1 MRIKK
6 MTATFGKLDGAVL
19 ELREGLNILT
29 APNEAGKSTWCA
41 FLRAML
47 YGIPTRERDTRT
59 ALAEKNRYAPW
70 SGAPMA
76 GEIELTWRGQ
86 DITLRRFAK
95 GASPFGGFEAVYT
108 GTGEAVSG
116 LTAENCG
123 EVLLGVGRET
133 FQRTAFV
140 GQSGVPIDADPDL
153 EKRIAALVSSGEEDV
168 SYSQTEKTLRGWLNR
183 RRHNK
188 TGLIPRLEEERTG
201 IEGELAQMRQLTRQA
216 GEAESQRDELTA
228 RKGALEAEAAAQ
240 KARQEWARREQYKA
254 AVAELEAARKE
265 LADLEAEAGP
275 LPDKEKLR
283 QAQGELAYLKTL
295 EASQKEAQNQRE
307 PARRAVDR
315 AEQAAADP
323 VFDGMDPDQAWK
335 RANED
340 AARVRELEQKRATPQ
355 MAVGVLFL
363 LAAAAFGGAGA
374 LSQGNYLFFAAAGLE
389 LAAGVGFLLAA
400 RKSRREWD
408 RERRAI
414 LARSESQ
421 FPDDILA
428 RANAYRERWV
438 DVEEARR
445 RSEAVEQSIRD
456 LDTQRERLWLGLLAF
471 VHGFAPAVTDPF
483 GVSAALSRALSLDER
498 VATARVK
505 AEGARKLVASIPMP
519 EGPAPA
525 EGTPPPPPAA
535 HSPAETAAALA
546 AVSGELSRLERE
558 LAALQGRRTA
568 LGDPDALEAG
578 RDALERELE
587 RRQGEYRA
595 LSLALEVLD
604 EANAQLQA
612 RFSPELNR
620 RAGELFAALTGG
632 RYASIALNREFEA
645 SVRPA
650 GDVLPRRAL
659 SLSRGTVD
667 QLYLAVR
674 LAVCDLA
681 LPAAD
686 PAPLVLDD
694 ALADFD
700 DGRMAL
706 ALETLEEYARG
717 RQVLLFTCH
726 GREAAWREGRG

>member
-1 MRIKK
+1 
-6 MTATFGKLDGAVL
+6 
-19 ELREGLNILT
+19 
-29 APNEAGKSTWCA
+29 
-41 FLRAML
+41 ML
-47 YGIPTRERDTRT
+47 
-59 ALAEKNRYAPW
+59 
-70 SGAPMA
+70 
-76 GEIELTWRGQ
+76 
-86 DITLRRFAK
+86 
-95 GASPFGGFEAVYT
+95 
-108 GTGEAVSG
+108 
-116 LTAENCG
+116 
-123 EVLLGVGRET
+123 
-133 FQRTAFV
+133 
-140 GQSGVPIDADPDL
+140 
-153 EKRIAALVSSGEEDV
+153 
-168 SYSQTEKTLRGWLNR
+168 
-183 RRHNK
+183 
-188 TGLIPRLEEERTG
+188 
-201 IEGELAQMRQLTRQA
+201 
-216 GEAESQRDELTA
+216 
-228 RKGALEAEAAAQ
+228 ALEI
-240 KARQEWARREQYKA
+240 
-254 AVAELEAARKE
+254 
-265 LADLEAEAGP
+265 
-275 LPDKEKLR
+275 
-283 QAQGELAYLKTL
+283 
-295 EASQKEAQNQRE
+295 
-307 PARRAVDR
+307 
-315 AEQAAADP
+315 
-323 VFDGMDPDQAWK
+323 
-335 RANED
+335 
-340 AARVRELEQKRATPQ
+340 
-355 MAVGVLFL
+355 GV

-374 LSQGNYLFFAAAGLE
+374 RSQGNYLFCAAAGLE

-578 RDALERELE
+578 RDGLERELE